1 MQDLLTALRTHR
13 LFIDGGM
20 GSLLQAQ
27 GLTPGELPERW
38 NLSHPDVIEG
48 VHRDYLRAGAD
59 IITCNT
65 FGANALKFEEAELER
80 ILRAAVQNAHNARRA
95 CGREDDAYI
104 ALDLGPTGKLLEPLG
119 DLGFERAVSLYRQI
133 AALGAD
139 AGADLVLIET
149 MADMGELK
157 AAVLGAKEGCDLPV
171 FATVTLDAKGK
182 LLTGG
187 DLACVV
193 SMLEGLRVDALGVN
207 CGLGPAQL
215 APFVTELLA
224 RSSLPVIVSP
234 NAGLPRTEGGR
245 TVYDIDE
252 DAFAQHMFALCQA
265 GVSLAGGCC
274 GTTPEHI
281 RRMTALCRTLPP
293 AKVEKKH
300 RTIISSYAKAVEI
313 GPKPVLVGE
322 RINPTGKKRLKQ
334 ALEARN
340 MSYILEE
347 AIRQEESGAHV
358 LDVNVGVPGIDEPAV
373 MEETVRAIQGVTDLP
388 LQIDTANLQAMERA
402 LRVYR
407 GKALINSV
415 SGKQEVM
422 DAVFPLAARYG
433 GAVVALLLDE
443 NGIPATAQGRID
455 IARRILENAARYG
468 IAPED
473 ILVDGLCM
481 TLSTD
486 ENAARVTLETV
497 RRAHDEL
504 GLHTILGVSNISFG
518 LPLREQINASFFTLA
533 LEAGLSTAIVNVCSP
548 AMMTAYDT
556 YLVLAGLDPQCAR
569 YVATYKDAAAEK
581 SAAPT
586 HKSASGK
593 GASADTLF
601 DAILHGLEKQAG
613 EQAQR
618 LLESCEPLTII
629 NEHIVPA
636 LSRVGEGFE
645 RGKLFLPQ
653 LLMSAEAAKA
663 AFVQVR
669 ARIEAQGGTQEK
681 RGCIVLATVQGDIH
695 DIGKNIV
702 RALLENYGFD
712 VIDLGKDVAP
722 ERVLEAVKA
731 HNAPLC
737 GLSALMTTTVPA
749 MEATISL
756 LHREAP
762 GVRVLVGGAVLTPEY
777 AARIDADAYC
787 ADAMATVRE
796 ALKVVSGS
804 ESGR

>member
-1 MQDLLTALRTHR
+1 MQDLLTALRTRR

-80 ILRAAVQNAHNARRA
+80 ILRAAVQNARNARRT

-119 DLGFERAVSLYRQI
+119 DLGFERAISLYRQI
-133 AALGAD
+133 AAIGAD

-187 DLACVV
+187 DLSCVV

-224 RSSLPVIVSP
+224 LSSLPVIVSP

-281 RRMTALCRTLPP
+281 RRMTALCRALPP

-455 IARRILENAARYG
+455 IARSILENAARYG

-533 LEAGLSTAIVNVCSP
+533 LEAGLSAAIVNVCSP

-581 SAAPT
+581 SVALT

-618 LLESCEPLTII
+618 LLESCEPLAVIGD
-629 NEHIVPA
+629 HIVPA

-722 ERVLEAVKA
+722 EAVLKAVKA

-749 MEATISL
+749 MEATIAL

-777 AARIDADAYC
+777 AARIGADAYC

-796 ALKVVSGS
+796 ALKVVSDS
-804 ESGR
+804 ESAR

>member
-1 MQDLLTALRTHR
+1 
-13 LFIDGGM
+13 
-20 GSLLQAQ
+20 
-27 GLTPGELPERW
+27 
-38 NLSHPDVIEG
+38 
-48 VHRDYLRAGAD
+48 
-59 IITCNT
+59 
-65 FGANALKFEEAELER
+65 
-80 ILRAAVQNAHNARRA
+80 
-95 CGREDDAYI
+95 
-104 ALDLGPTGKLLEPLG
+104 
-119 DLGFERAVSLYRQI
+119 
-133 AALGAD
+133 
-139 AGADLVLIET
+139 

-402 LRVYR
+402 LRAYR

-497 RRAHDEL
+497 RCAHAVSYTHLRAHE
-504 GLHTILGVSNISFG
+504 T
-518 LPLREQINASFFTLA
+518 
-533 LEAGLSTAIVNVCSP
+533 
-548 AMMTAYDT
+548 
-556 YLVLAGLDPQCAR
+556 
-569 YVATYKDAAAEK
+569 
-581 SAAPT
+581 
-586 HKSASGK
+586 
-593 GASADTLF
+593 
-601 DAILHGLEKQAG
+601 
-613 EQAQR
+613 
-618 LLESCEPLTII
+618 
-629 NEHIVPA
+629 
-636 LSRVGEGFE
+636 
-645 RGKLFLPQ
+645 
-653 LLMSAEAAKA
+653 
-663 AFVQVR
+663 
-669 ARIEAQGGTQEK
+669 
-681 RGCIVLATVQGDIH
+681 
-695 DIGKNIV
+695 
-702 RALLENYGFD
+702 
-712 VIDLGKDVAP
+712 
-722 ERVLEAVKA
+722 
-731 HNAPLC
+731 
-737 GLSALMTTTVPA
+737 
-749 MEATISL
+749 
-756 LHREAP
+756 
-762 GVRVLVGGAVLTPEY
+762 
-777 AARIDADAYC
+777 
-787 ADAMATVRE
+787 
-796 ALKVVSGS
+796 
-804 ESGR
+804 